1 MENYRLIPMT
11 DQELVYLPV
20 LLKPTSGGKRHPDL
34 LTYIPTLPT
43 WLISLQWSV
52 RKSPPRM
59 MRHTMRL
66 IAIFALAILAAP
78 LASDVKPATPV
89 DRIGRLSS
97 GTPPA
102 GPDPS

>member
-1 MENYRLIPMT
+1 MMCHTIRLI
-11 DQELVYLPV
+11 V
-20 LLKPTSGGKRHPDL
+20 
-34 LTYIPTLPT
+34 
-43 WLISLQWSV
+43 
-52 RKSPPRM
+52 
-59 MRHTMRL
+59 
-66 IAIFALAILAAP
+66 IFALAILAAP